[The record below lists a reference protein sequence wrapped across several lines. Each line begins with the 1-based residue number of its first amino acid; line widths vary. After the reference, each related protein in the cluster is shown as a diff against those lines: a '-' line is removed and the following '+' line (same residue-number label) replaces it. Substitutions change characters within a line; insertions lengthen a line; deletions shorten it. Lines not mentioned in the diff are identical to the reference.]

1 MPGTPRPPSPAQ
13 RRLQAEIVERLHVLC
28 RVGND
33 DIAAVAGVDDTMVSK
48 WITEGRDCRKMELAE
63 AVRLAAHFGWDVV
76 FGSAAKDWRFER
88 IVWEAADLEG
98 EASAMVREALDLTD
112 HLRTALDDGILDEEE
127 RAILRRALSRISQRY
142 NRIGAGISQ

>member
-1 MPGTPRPPSPAQ
+1 MSGTPRPPSPAQ

-48 WITEGRDCRKMELAE
+48 WITEGRDCRKMDLVE
-63 AVRLAAHFGWDVV
+63 AMRLATRFGWDVV

-88 IVWEAADLEG
+88 IAWEAVDLEG
-98 EASAMVREALDLTD
+98 EASAMTREALDLTD
-112 HLRTALDDGILDEEE
+112 ALRAALDDGIIDDGE
-127 RAILRRALSRISQRY
+127 RSVPQKALTRISQRY